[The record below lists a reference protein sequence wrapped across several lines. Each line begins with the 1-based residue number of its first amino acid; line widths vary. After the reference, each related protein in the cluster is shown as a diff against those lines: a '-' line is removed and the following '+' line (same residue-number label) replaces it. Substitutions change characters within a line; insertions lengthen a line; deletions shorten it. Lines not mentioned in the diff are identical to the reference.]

1 MKKYRLLSLLLI
13 ISLFVCLLPVQAMA
27 LDDPQT
33 TARSAVLIDADT
45 GDILYQKN
53 GDLTMFPGGL
63 TMLMTALLVA
73 EAIDVGSVNLADEVT
88 ASETFRYNVSPE
100 SITADPAVVPG
111 EKLTV
116 EELLYCSLL
125 RSAADTCNM
134 LAERVS
140 GTVDAFVEAMN
151 RRAQELGCTNTHF
164 VNANGQAVAAGEN
177 HQTTAHDLALICRQ
191 LVTKPA
197 ILAVSRAAS
206 YTIGATEV
214 AGSRTVYNANY
225 LLDPTSEFYYQH
237 AYGLKTG
244 YSAALGNCLVAAAD
258 LNEVNVVAVIL
269 GCPENGDQ
277 FRDAI
282 TLFDWAFDNYSYR
295 QILSPM
301 DTLDTVEVSTGS
313 PSSIGV
319 RAETAVSLL
328 LPNDQELGNVEY
340 AIQYAHEQA
349 GTELEAPISAG
360 EYLGTVTVRVD
371 GEDHGTVRLVAAGSS
386 DISRLDYL
394 QTQLKGMIQTPAVR
408 QILSILVII
417 FGVYLLLTVIYFI
430 QRLHHLHTL
439 RRARKERAA
448 SRARQEAQWL
458 DVPREDEE
466 PAGYIGQPP
475 ARYDEPEEEEYEDDE
490 PAEPDD
496 RYGGRH
502 AGGERRAVPQEDEE
516 PEEEEPEDDE
526 APEEDAG
533 PGEDPG
539 ADPVVSDDDIEDFF
553 RDYKL

>member
-13 ISLFVCLLPVQAMA
+13 LSLFACLLPVQALA
-27 LDDPQT
+27 LDEPET

-45 GDILYQKN
+45 GDVLYQKN

-73 EAIDVGSVNLADEVT
+73 EAIDVGSLNLSDEVT
-88 ASETFRYNVSPE
+88 ASETFRYNVSE
-100 SITADPAVVPG
+100 DSITADPAVVPG

-116 EELLYCSLL
+116 EELLYYSLL

-134 LAERVS
+134 LAERVG
-140 GTVDAFVEAMN
+140 GTMDAFVEAMN

-164 VNANGQAVAAGEN
+164 ANANGQAVAAGEN

-206 YTIGATEV
+206 YTVGATEV

-301 DTLDTVEVSTGS
+301 DTLDTVDVSTGS

-328 LPNDQELGNVEY
+328 LPNDQELGDVEY
-340 AIQYAHEQA
+340 AIQYAHEQS

-371 GEDHGTVRLVAAGSS
+371 GEDHGTVRLVAAASS

-394 QTQLKGMIQTPAVR
+394 KTQLKGMIQTPAVR

-430 QRLHHLHTL
+430 QRMHHLHTL

-466 PAGYIGQPP
+466 PAGYIDEPP
-475 ARYDEPEEEEYEDDE
+475 TRYDQPEEEEYEDE
-490 PAEPDD
+490 PDQPDD

-502 AGGERRAVPQEDEE
+502 AGGARRAAPPEDEE
-516 PEEEEPEDDE
+516 PEDE
-526 APEEDAG
+526 ASGAYTEPEEDPG
-533 PGEDPG
+533 PDPM
-539 ADPVVSDDDIEDFF
+539 VSDEEIDDFF
-553 RDYKL
+553 RNYRL